1 MGFFAEPPLEAATI
15 PRSPSRRKYSGLTR
29 GSPVL
34 RPVVVSRATGIFWNV
49 PPRPSPPLRR
59 YMNVLRRDIHL
70 RKKSMYGAFRKRGG
84 DFGMTVI
91 LEPEL
96 NALDD

>member
-1 MGFFAEPPLEAATI
+1 MT
-15 PRSPSRRKYSGLTR
+15 RSPSRRKYNGLTR

-59 YMNVLRRDIHL
+59 YNHVLRRDIHL
-70 RKKSMYGAFRKRGG
+70 MRTSVTG
-84 DFGMTVI
+84 
-91 LEPEL
+91 ES
-96 NALDD
+96 